1 MTNTLPDNTHPC
13 PDCTNSFGESTGFVS
28 RHHWN
33 EDTGTRKPP
42 ECPSCAGRGYVF
54 DSVDSPVHSAAD
66 DLTALLTDLRDL
78 LWRYRDFCPEAV
90 ELRIRCGEVL
100 DMLGDAKEVKV
111 R

>member
-1 MTNTLPDNTHPC
+1 MAENIRPDGSYYVPGYGWIDAETVAEIDACDGWEERFPK
-13 PDCTNSFGESTGFVS
+13 
-28 RHHWN
+28 
-33 EDTGTRKPP
+33 RK
-42 ECPSCAGRGYVF
+42 
-54 DSVDSPVHSAAD
+54 PVHSAAD